1 MAERV
6 KIGLYGGTFD
16 PVHRGHVELLQHT
29 YEELSPEKII
39 VIPAGHPYQK
49 ERKGREITPG
59 EHRLA
64 MLRAVL
70 SGAPYPGEISTVEME
85 ANGPSYTAD
94 TLDYFRELYPEADF
108 YWLCGSDILFSI
120 TSWWRHRE
128 VLAKMILYVI
138 PRGNDDLAQIRRQK
152 AELEEKEGARV
163 VIAGFRG
170 PEISSSGI
178 RELLQGGDAEGSEA
192 ELRALLPGPVQD
204 YIRQNGLYRDRQDA

>member
-1 MAERV
+1 
-6 KIGLYGGTFD
+6 
-16 PVHRGHVELLQHT
+16 QHA

-64 MLRAVL
+64 MLRAAI
-70 SGAPYPGEISTVEME
+70 SGASYRAEISTAEME
-85 ANGPSYTAD
+85 ADGPSYTAD

-138 PRGNDDLAQIRRQK
+138 PRGGDDLAQIRRQK
-152 AELEEKEGARV
+152 AELEENEGARV

-170 PEISSSGI
+170 PEISSSKI

-192 ELRALLPGPVQD
+192 ELRALLPGPVLE